1 MLRVGDVAGYSDD
14 TFERTDG
21 LIQCS
26 GIAPIGDDV
35 PSLIGEGSNE
45 SSSEASRSSGDDG
58 GAVAV
63 LHGGSSRCGECTAR
77 NSNNCF

>member
-1 MLRVGDVAGYSDD
+1 MLGVRDVAGYSDD

-21 LIQCS
+21 LVQCS

-45 SSSEASRSSGDDG
+45 SSSEAS
-58 GAVAV
+58 
-63 LHGGSSRCGECTAR
+63 
-77 NSNNCF
+77 